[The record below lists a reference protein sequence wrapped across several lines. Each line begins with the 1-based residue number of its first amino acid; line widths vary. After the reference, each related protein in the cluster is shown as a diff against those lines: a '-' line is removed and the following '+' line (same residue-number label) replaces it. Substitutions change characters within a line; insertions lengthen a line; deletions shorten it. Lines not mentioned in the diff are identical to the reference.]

1 MSFMK
6 TFAAAAVLL
15 TFALPAFAH
24 DGLKITDAYARSSG
38 PSAKS
43 GAAFM
48 VIENHTEADD
58 RLIGASTTAAKV
70 AELHTHKETGDGVM
84 QMLRVDDG
92 FLIPANGAHALARGG
107 DHVMLLGLTAPMAQ
121 GDIITVTL
129 TFEKAGEMIV
139 EVPVDLNRDEMGGMQ
154 TGHGMK
160 HGAGHGAMQA
170 MPSN

>member
-6 TFAAAAVLL
+6 TLAAAAVLL

-58 RLIGASTTAAKV
+58 RLIGASTTAAKLV
-70 AELHTHKETGDGVM
+70 ELHTHKETGDGVM
-84 QMLRVDDG
+84 QMLRVDEG
-92 FLIPANGAHALARGG
+92 FAIPAKGEHALARGG
-107 DHVMLLGLTAPMAQ
+107 DHVMLMGLTAPMAQ

-139 EVPVDLNRDEMGGMQ
+139 EVPVDLQREDMPAMPMNHG
-154 TGHGMK
+154 TGHGT
-160 HGAGHGAMQA
+160 GHGAMQA